1 MAADLYRMPVQGSP
15 LTKPYR
21 LERLGSDGKV
31 VGCDDVFATLAA
43 AIVQA
48 TRRPDRRYR
57 IMFQDRQVW
66 PAGAPD
72 PGPEAA

>member
-1 MAADLYRMPVQGSP
+1 MSREPYRMPVEDSP
-15 LTKPYR
+15 ITKPYR

-31 VGCDDVFATLAA
+31 VGRDDVFATLAA

-48 TRRPDRRYR
+48 KRRPDRRYR
-57 IMFQDRQVW
+57 IMFHDRQVW
-66 PAGAPD
+66 PGSAPD